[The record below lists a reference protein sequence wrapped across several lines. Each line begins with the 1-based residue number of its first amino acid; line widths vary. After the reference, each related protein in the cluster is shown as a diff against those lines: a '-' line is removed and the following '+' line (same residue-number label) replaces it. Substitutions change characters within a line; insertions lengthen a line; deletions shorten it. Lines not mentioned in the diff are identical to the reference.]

1 MKGFACLIS
10 TIMLLVTTGCASS
23 FPTEI
28 SVQSNGASLPAAA
41 VVLEQSGE
49 NTNISEA
56 FKELYSSAADLPE
69 TELGETVQIK
79 LSASTAPD
87 TWKLYDYLLK
97 EDGSPKYDE
106 RAAFETELTVS
117 KNTAEFQLQESPAL
131 ALSSTFPSE
140 EDGVLR
146 GFRLVCSWGEK
157 QSEYLF
163 CLKSDTSK

>member
-1 MKGFACLIS
+1 M
-10 TIMLLVTTGCASS
+10 
-23 FPTEI
+23 
-28 SVQSNGASLPAAA
+28 
-41 VVLEQSGE
+41 
-49 NTNISEA
+49 
-56 FKELYSSAADLPE
+56 
-69 TELGETVQIK
+69 
-79 LSASTAPD
+79 
-87 TWKLYDYLLK
+87 YDYLLK
-97 EDGSPKYDE
+97 ENGSPKYDE

-131 ALSSTFPSE
+131 ALSSTFPTE